1 MNTQIVPTPTIEK
14 AADGALFVSSLTIAE
29 GSGVQHKNVLEL
41 IASNIDDLEQFG
53 RVAFQTRPFATA
65 GGTQAQRIAYLN
77 EQQSTLVM
85 TYQRNTEQVK
95 AFKLALV
102 KAFFH
107 MAQKLAATPALDLN
121 AIDPR
126 TLALAILEESDRADA
141 AEKALAAVE
150 SKVEAD
156 APKVAYVEQ
165 FVARDDRITFRA
177 LAGNLNLPESDL
189 RKLLIDKHWIYRE
202 TEQRWSDTEQK
213 LKERNRYSAYA
224 DKKAY
229 FQNVLSHDAPRFKGG
244 DVMHTL
250 KITPAGAEA
259 IARLVA
265 KENAA

>member
-14 AADGALFVSSLTIAE
+14 SADGTLFVSSLTIAE
-29 GSGVQHKNVLEL
+29 GAGVEHRAVLQL
-41 IASNIDDLEQFG
+41 VNNNIDDLEQFG
-53 RVAFQTRPFATA
+53 RVAFEMRPLVTA

-102 KAFFH
+102 KAFFE
-107 MAQKLAATPALDLN
+107 MAKQLAAPSLDLN

-202 TEQRWSDTEQK
+202 TEQRWSDTDQK